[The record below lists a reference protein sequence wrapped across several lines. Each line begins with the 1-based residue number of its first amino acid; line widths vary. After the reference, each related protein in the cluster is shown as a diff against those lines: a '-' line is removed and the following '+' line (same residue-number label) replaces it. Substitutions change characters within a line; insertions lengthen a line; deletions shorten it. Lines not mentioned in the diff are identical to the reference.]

1 MSTQWHPLFARLLR
15 LLLEEFY
22 QLDTEVPVSDL
33 PRKGDI
39 LLLRRT
45 GSAEP
50 PFTGLWVH
58 LTDWNVL
65 EFKGPTDS
73 PQEADLELLMHVGT
87 GITYRF
93 NEERVQRGE
102 EPLASRHISFWYL
115 APTLGESFLAQA
127 RARVDL
133 SYETGGLWRGRAW
146 GHPVFF
152 LSYRD
157 APVEPDTVPLHFL
170 TSAPATPPHSLV
182 ELLARRADLRQRF
195 GQWLFALHPHLWE
208 EVRDMV
214 HPIAMKPAADYEIMA
229 KYVDVQA
236 LIDALGAE
244 NVIQML
250 GAERVIQA
258 LGVERAVSA
267 IGPERVIAALGPQKL
282 VEAMGS
288 QKIVEAIGPEK
299 IVEAMGSERIL
310 EAILS
315 KLTPEQER
323 ALRQRLLGKEEK

>member
-1 MSTQWHPLFARLLR
+1 MSTQWHPLFAQLLR

-22 QLDTEVPVSDL
+22 QLDTEVPVSEL

-93 NEERVQRGE
+93 NEERLQRGE
-102 EPLASRHISFWYL
+102 EPLPSRHISFWYL
-115 APTLGESFLAQA
+115 APTLGESFLTQA
-127 RARVDL
+127 RGRVDL
-133 SYETGGLWRGRAW
+133 SYETGGLWRGRVW

-170 TSAPATPPHSLV
+170 TPPSAAPPHSLV
-182 ELLARRADLRQRF
+182 ELLARHADLRQRF
-195 GQWLFALHPHLWE
+195 GEWLFALHPHLWE
-208 EVRDMV
+208 EIRDMV
-214 HPIAMKPAADYEIMA
+214 HPMAMKPPADYEIMA
-229 KYVDVQA
+229 KYIDVRA

-244 NVIQML
+244 KVIQML
-250 GAERVIQA
+250 GVEPVVRALGVEPVVRALGAEPVVQALGAEQVVQALGEEQLIQA
-258 LGVERAVSA
+258 LGASAQERF
-267 IGPERVIAALGPQKL
+267 L
-282 VEAMGS
+282 EAMLR
-288 QKIVEAIGPEK
+288 K
-299 IVEAMGSERIL
+299 M
-310 EAILS
+310 
-315 KLTPEQER
+315 TPEQQR
-323 ALRQRLLGKEEK
+323 ALGQRLAGE

>member
-1 MSTQWHPLFARLLR
+1 MSTQWHPLFAQLLR

-22 QLDTEVPVSDL
+22 QLDTEVPVSEL

-93 NEERVQRGE
+93 NEERLQRGE
-102 EPLASRHISFWYL
+102 EPLPSRHISFWYL
-115 APTLGESFLAQA
+115 APTLGESFLTQA
-127 RARVDL
+127 RGRVDL
-133 SYETGGLWRGRAW
+133 SYETGGLWRGRVW

-170 TSAPATPPHSLV
+170 TQPSAAPPHSLV
-182 ELLARRADLRQRF
+182 ELLARHADLRQRF
-195 GQWLFALHPHLWE
+195 GEWLFALHPHLWE
-208 EVRDMV
+208 EIRDMV
-214 HPIAMKPAADYEIMA
+214 HPMAMKPPADYEIMA
-229 KYVDVQA
+229 KYIDVRA

-244 NVIQML
+244 KVIQML
-250 GAERVIQA
+250 GVEPVVRALGVEPVVRALGAEPVVQALGAEQVVQALGEEQLIQA
-258 LGVERAVSA
+258 LGASAQERF
-267 IGPERVIAALGPQKL
+267 L
-282 VEAMGS
+282 EAMLR
-288 QKIVEAIGPEK
+288 K
-299 IVEAMGSERIL
+299 M
-310 EAILS
+310 
-315 KLTPEQER
+315 TPEQQR
-323 ALRQRLLGKEEK
+323 ALGQRLAGE